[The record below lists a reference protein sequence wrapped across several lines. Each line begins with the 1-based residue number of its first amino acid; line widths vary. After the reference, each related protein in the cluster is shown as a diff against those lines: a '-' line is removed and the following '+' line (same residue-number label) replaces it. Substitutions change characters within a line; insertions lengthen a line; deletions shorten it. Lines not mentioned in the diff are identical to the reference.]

1 MEPERYCV
9 IDVETTGFSPRA
21 DRIVEIACVA
31 VDGFRVVDRW
41 STLVNPGIPIPA
53 EATAI
58 HGITGPM
65 VAAAPEAAFALR
77 QARRLCQGRQIAAHS
92 AKFDLSF
99 AGAWLGTEAL
109 CTLRLAR
116 LLVPEAPNHKNQT
129 LRQFLEIDRIA
140 GERFEPHRALSDALV
155 SAYVLL
161 ECRRRFGFSR
171 PGRSWRRFVECN
183 ALVTSSQGA
192 TGTFAV

>member
-1 MEPERYCV
+1 MERERYCV
-9 IDVETTGFSPRA
+9 IDVETTGFSPRT

-41 STLVNPGIPIPA
+41 STLVNPGIPVPA

-58 HGITGPM
+58 HGITDGM

-77 QARRLCQGRQIAAHS
+77 QARRLCEGRRIAAHS

-129 LRQFLEIDRIA
+129 LRQFLDIDRVA
-140 GERFEPHRALSDALV
+140 GESFESHRALGDALV
-155 SAYVLL
+155 TAYVLV
-161 ECRRRFGFSR
+161 ECRRRFGFSM
-171 PGRSWRRFVECN
+171 PGRSWRNFIECN